1 MVNEGLSKI
10 NTLLGS
16 FSTAQNGIGLQA
28 TVIQADGSVF
38 NSTAGLANYKK
49 SVPMSFDHHLHI
61 GSITK
66 MFTAAMVM
74 QFIEQGRLSLEDTL
88 DKWYKFPYAANI
100 NLRQLL
106 NHTSGIPDYTQDMR
120 FYARTILFP
129 KVPWQPEQL
138 VELIEGRPLQFDP
151 GSEHFYS
158 NTNYLLLGRILE
170 KLVGNAY
177 FVMLREM
184 IFSPLELQDSYAL
197 DYPNDLL
204 IANGYDETIVNL
216 GRRNTSNYRRALEN
230 GSYSAG
236 AMISTSTDVATF
248 THALFNGQIV
258 SLKTLDEMQVCMDAS
273 DKYIY
278 AQVGYGLGLRKLILS
293 GQELYGH
300 TGAIPG
306 FSGISMHNPDRN
318 TTIALLCNLSII
330 DYEALLDQLQTVV
343 LET

>member
-1 MVNEGLSKI
+1 MVNEELSKI
-10 NTLLGS
+10 NSLLES
-16 FSTAQNGIGLQA
+16 FSAVHNGIG
-28 TVIQADGSVF
+28 IQTTLLLADGSVV
-38 NSTAGLANYKK
+38 NSMAGLANHKK
-49 SVPMSFDHHLHI
+49 AIPISFDHHLLI

-66 MFTAAMVM
+66 MFTAALVM
-74 QFIEQGRLSLEDTL
+74 QLFEQGLLSLDDTL
-88 DKWYKFPYAANI
+88 DKWYGFPDAARI
-100 NLRQLL
+100 TLRQML
-106 NHTSGIPDYTQDMR
+106 NHTSGLPDYTQDMR

-138 VELIEGRPLQFDP
+138 VELIEGRPLLFDP
-151 GSEHFYS
+151 GSKHFYS

-170 KLVGNAY
+170 KVTSKSY
-177 FVMLREM
+177 FVLLREM
-184 IFSPLELQDSYAL
+184 IFTPYGLQDSYAM
-197 DYPNDLL
+197 DYPHDLL

-216 GRRNTSNYRRALEN
+216 GRRNISNYRLALEY
-230 GSYSAG
+230 GTYSAG

-248 THALFNGQIV
+248 THLLFNGDIV
-258 SLKTLDEMQVCMDAS
+258 SHKSLDEMQNCVHAT

-278 AQVGYGLGLRKLILS
+278 AQVGYGLGLRKLIVS

-330 DYEALLDQLQTVV
+330 DYVALLDQVQAVILNQ
-343 LET
+343 